1 MMANGNWTDCGDQ
14 FIVYTEIELLVC
26 TPETNI
32 MFYTS
37 FTSIK
42 KKEINKRNFQILRGR
57 KGNYIKGKEGMCGK
71 QNEVRTH
78 GRWRWK
84 RK

>member
-42 KKEINKRNFQILRGR
+42 KKKLIKEIFRF
-57 KGNYIKGKEGMCGK
+57 
-71 QNEVRTH
+71 
-78 GRWRWK
+78 
-84 RK
+84 